1 MFCVTPN
8 KARKRGISFKGRCV
22 EDQPNLHYL
31 LLLVPKTLPIGTKL
45 IFFIKRN
52 HIKCMSFC
60 GGGMRRNQ
68 NINNTFWCKVVSL
81 SSLLSHVEHPED
93 YGSFE
98 DRDDGLSNREHLQMV
113 GDLCG
118 DGQLFFM
125 HLKYQVPLRT
135 DNQISVILLAA

>member
-1 MFCVTPN
+1 
-8 KARKRGISFKGRCV
+8 
-22 EDQPNLHYL
+22 
-31 LLLVPKTLPIGTKL
+31 
-45 IFFIKRN
+45 
-52 HIKCMSFC
+52 
-60 GGGMRRNQ
+60 MRRNQ

-81 SSLLSHVEHPED
+81 PSLLSHVEHPED

-98 DRDDGLSNREHLQMV
+98 DRDDGLSNGEHLQMV

-118 DGQLFFM
+118 GGQLFFM